1 MTVEKKESNI
11 RWGVTA
17 ACAAVVFTLGILA
30 AVIPEKVKVAFS
42 TVFDIFGFKLGW
54 TYSLFTLIMTV
65 VVIAVAFSKY
75 GQIYLGGDT
84 PAFSKFKLFAMSFA
98 AGMGGSTMYWAFIES
113 IYYYM
118 DPQFGIVDSA
128 MAKEYATAFNLFHW
142 GPMGWALYLS
152 IGIPFLIV
160 FYVKKS
166 RDMSF
171 SGLFSSLYEGKI
183 GSWKRNLLDFLFIL
197 VTLFA
202 TALTLGLII
211 PMISST
217 LSNFLGVPDTLMSG
231 ILIILALAILFTLSS
246 YIGIE
251 KGMARISNA
260 TMYIALALM
269 VIVLIV
275 GPTFFILNNITNSMG
290 IVLKEYL
297 RMSLNTAPYGSSG
310 FPQWWTIFFIANWFS
325 YAPGIGVFITKI
337 SKGHRLKDVILIL
350 MGGGSIG
357 CFTFLGIC
365 GSYTMKLMD
374 TGAIDAVG
382 MINAGNPAGVI
393 DGVFRASGIPSIMF
407 ILYLLGMILF
417 TVTTLDGTSYS
428 LTAAASRKV
437 SANGDVN
444 PVFRLFWCLLLTVIP
459 ITYLLIGADIA
470 LLKTF
475 PVAIVFPLIPLA
487 CLAMKKT
494 MDVLKNTYGKLPGDR
509 IGEITAGD
517 ACDPMKG

>member
-1 MTVEKKESNI
+1 MGKKESNV
-11 RWGVTA
+11 RWGVTV
-17 ACAAVVFTLGILA
+17 ACASVVFILGILA
-30 AVIPEKVKVAFS
+30 AIIPEQVKSAFS
-42 TVFDIFGFKLGW
+42 VIFDIFGFKLGW
-54 TYSLFTLIMTV
+54 IYSLFTLIITI
-65 VVIAVAFSKY
+65 VIVAIAFSKY
-75 GQIYLGGDT
+75 GQVFLGGDKPT
-84 PAFSKFKLFAMSFA
+84 FSKFKLFAMSFA

-113 IYYYM
+113 VYYFM
-118 DPQFGIVDSA
+118 DPQFGITDSA
-128 MAKEYATAFNLFHW
+128 MAKEYATAYNMFHW

-171 SGLFSSLYEGKI
+171 SGLFSSLYDGKI
-183 GSWKRNLLDFLFIL
+183 SPWKKNLLDFLFIL

-202 TALTLGLII
+202 TALTLGLAI

-217 LSNFLGVPDTLMSG
+217 LSNFIGVPNTLISG
-231 ILIILALAILFTLSS
+231 ILIILVLAVLFTLSS

-260 TMYIALALM
+260 TMYIALAL
-269 VIVLIV
+269 IVVVLVV
-275 GPTFFILNNITNSMG
+275 GPTFFILNNMTDAVG
-290 IVLKEYL
+290 IVLQEYFH
-297 RMSLNTAPYGSSG
+297 MSLNTAPYGKSG

-337 SKGHRLKDVILIL
+337 SKGHKLKDVILIL
-350 MGGGSIG
+350 MCGGSIG

-365 GSYTMKLMD
+365 GSYTLYLMNNG
-374 TGAIDAVG
+374 TVDAVG

-393 DGVFRASGIPSIMF
+393 DSVFRASGIPVIMF

-444 PVFRLFWCLLLTVIP
+444 PIFRLFWCLLLTVIP
-459 ITYLLIGADIA
+459 ITYLLIGADIS

-487 CLAMKKT
+487 CVTIKKT
-494 MDVLKNTYGKLPGDR
+494 MDVLNEKYGKYPADQ
-509 IGEITAGD
+509 ICKITSD
-517 ACDPMKG
+517 DV

>member
-1 MTVEKKESNI
+1 MEKKENNV

-17 ACAAVVFTLGILA
+17 ACASVVFILGILA
-30 AVIPEKVKVAFS
+30 AVIPEQVKNAFA
-42 TVFDIFGFKLGW
+42 VIFDIFGFKLGW
-54 TYSLFTLIMTV
+54 VYSLFTLIITIV
-65 VVIAVAFSKY
+65 VVAVAFSKY
-75 GQIYLGGDT
+75 GQIYLGGDK

-113 IYYYM
+113 VYYFM
-118 DPQFGIVDSA
+118 DPQFGITDSA
-128 MAKEYATAFNLFHW
+128 MAKEYATAYNMFHW

-160 FYVKKS
+160 FYIKKS

-171 SGLFSSLYEGKI
+171 SGLFSSLYDGKI
-183 GSWKRNLLDFLFIL
+183 SPWKKNLLDFLFIL

-231 ILIILALAILFTLSS
+231 ILIILVLAVLFTLSS

-269 VIVLIV
+269 VIVLVV
-275 GPTFFILNNITNSMG
+275 GPTFFSFNNITNGIG
-290 IVLKEYL
+290 IVFQEYF
-297 RMSLNTAPYGSSG
+297 RMSLNTAPYGESG

-337 SKGHRLKDVILIL
+337 SKGHKLKDVILIL
-350 MGGGSIG
+350 MGGGSVG
-357 CFTFLGIC
+357 CFTFMGIC
-365 GSYTMKLMD
+365 GSYTLHLMD
-374 TGAIDAVG
+374 QGAVDAVG
-382 MINAGNPAGVI
+382 MIDAGNPAGVI
-393 DGVFRASGIPSIMF
+393 DSVFRASGIPAVMF

-459 ITYLLIGADIA
+459 ITYLLIGADIS

-487 CLAMKKT
+487 CMAMKKT
-494 MDVLKNTYGKLPGDR
+494 MDLLKDNYGKYSADKIR
-509 IGEITAGD
+509 EITSED
-517 ACDPMKG
+517 V